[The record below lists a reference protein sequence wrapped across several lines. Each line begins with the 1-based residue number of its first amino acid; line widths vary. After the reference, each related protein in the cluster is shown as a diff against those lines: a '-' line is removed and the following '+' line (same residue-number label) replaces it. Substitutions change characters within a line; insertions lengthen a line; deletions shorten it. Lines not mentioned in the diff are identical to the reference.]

1 MIFPATIRNNG
12 NLYFDNADQFK
23 KYLATFPNEKRV
35 EVTVEK
41 IKHPRTNSQ
50 NRYYWGVVVEEIA
63 QHTGHDPEQV
73 HELLKQMFS
82 PKWYYPVLARMNGR
96 TEMTDDGIPTSTT
109 RLDTLAFVE
118 YTEKCRLWANEFLG
132 LQIPLPGEVIT

>member
-1 MIFPATIRNNG
+1 MIFPGTIRG
-12 NLYFDNADQFK
+12 GKVFLDKADQFK
-23 KYLATFPNEKRV
+23 KYLTTFPNEKRV
-35 EVTVEK
+35 EVTVQK
-41 IKHPRTNSQ
+41 ITHPRSNSQ
-50 NRYYWGVVVEEIA
+50 NRYYWAVIVKEIA

-82 PKWYYPVLARMNGR
+82 PKWHILTNSHATIG
-96 TEMTDDGIPTSTT
+96 TAIPTSTT

-132 LQIPLPGEVIT
+132 LQIPLPNEIEV